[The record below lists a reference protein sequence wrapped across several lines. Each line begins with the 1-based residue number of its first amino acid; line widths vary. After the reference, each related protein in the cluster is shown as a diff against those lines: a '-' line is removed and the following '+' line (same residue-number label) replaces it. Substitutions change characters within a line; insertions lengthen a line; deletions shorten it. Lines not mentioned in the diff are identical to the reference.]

1 MLLLALL
8 MVSSFTPARST
19 VGHETIEH
27 PPAYLQHG
35 ISRVIILDI
44 DLHHGTFSHCSVNF
58 RVYALTS
65 RSRLDQPFQEME
77 RKQSHGQSTQRPN
90 ERGSN

>member
-8 MVSSFTPARST
+8 MVSSVTPARRT

-35 ISRVIILDI
+35 ISRAIILDI
-44 DLHHGTFSHCSVNF
+44 DLHHGTFS
-58 RVYALTS
+58 
-65 RSRLDQPFQEME
+65 Q
-77 RKQSHGQSTQRPN
+77 
-90 ERGSN
+90 